1 MPSAISLAQAVISSS
16 VLQMPPRTKH
26 LPRPGST
33 YVETVEAVPKTRLQ
47 TPLPEIRT
55 LEGWKRTLAFFFSF
69 KELPDDSRAQPD
81 LGTTIV
87 KR

>member
-1 MPSAISLAQAVISSS
+1 MPFAISLAQAVISSS
-16 VLQMPPRTKH
+16 VLQMPPRTMH

-47 TPLPEIRT
+47 TPLPEIWT
-55 LEGWKRTLAFFFSF
+55 LEGWKRTLGFFSF
-69 KELPDDSRAQPD
+69 KELPGDSRAQPD
-81 LGTTIV
+81 LGTTVV